1 MPAFPIQ
8 VYTENQYQLI
18 ENQAELENLLQK
30 STYIRAAG
38 GWVIN
43 KNGEVLMIF
52 RRGKWDLPK
61 GKVENGELDEQAAL
75 REVWEETGIKA
86 EIIDNQYISTWHTYQ
101 MNGLNML
108 KETRW
113 FRMTANANQ
122 NLKPQTEED
131 IESTQWET
139 LEIALQKL
147 KLSYPSLNSL
157 AEKIIKNNI

>member
-1 MPAFPIQ
+1 MPTFPIRI
-8 VYTENQYQLI
+8 YTENQYQLI
-18 ENQAELENLLQK
+18 ENQSDFEKILQK
-30 STYIRAAG
+30 FTYIRAAG

-86 EIIDNQYISTWHTYQ
+86 EIIDNQFISVWHTYE
-101 MNGLNML
+101 MNGLQML

-113 FRMTANANQ
+113 FRMTATTDQ
-122 NLKPQTEED
+122 HLKPQTEED
-131 IESTQWET
+131 IEFTGWEPLKT
-139 LEIALQKL
+139 ALQKL
-147 KLSYPSLNSL
+147 ESSYPSLNYL
-157 AEKIIKNNI
+157 ATQIHSHL